1 MADKLTLGQRL
12 QAMKRTVV
20 STISNSLVENQPPA
34 AFLKRGGELPSIQ
47 ALRSFLERHS
57 LSGIL
62 PYETFDN
69 ETGLFYNRDTVG
81 FMLYANPA
89 TALSPDK
96 IRVLNGIFNQAHPSE
111 TLIQVS
117 LIADNNVD
125 YILEQWAS
133 AKSAVENP
141 QHREIFETLAKNRV
155 DYLSG
160 GKWRSLLR
168 DQSLLIRNYH
178 LVFSYSVPVPADI
191 APVDIDDDL
200 IDKLSRNRDA
210 TIGTLRSAGMFA
222 ENMTP
227 DLLINILNPIFNPKE
242 GKQPLIQYDPENLI
256 AEQVVSVDSA
266 LVVNSGGLSMVH
278 NEKSYSILPYHV
290 RQFPQRWPGYKNG
303 NLIGSF
309 LNNILRIGCPFIAT
323 MTVNCPDQV
332 VQKGYVKA
340 KHMRATQMADSPV
353 AKYATQWADRKVDWQ
368 YTAEKVDNGN
378 KLLDAF
384 YEVVLIAPEGEEQ
397 HVEQSLLS
405 IYGSF
410 GWVLSRSRYCPL
422 HAFLGALPMG
432 LCNESKNALK
442 MMNHFSSRISWN
454 VTNLTPWIAEWK
466 GTKTP
471 MMLFTGRRG
480 QLTYFDPF
488 DNDKG
493 NFNISCCATSG
504 SGKSFVTQ
512 EWITSVLASGG
523 RAFVIDAGHSYKNIC
538 ELLDGTYLEFGDR
551 NYQIILN
558 PFSSIDENDAA
569 LFLEQ
574 LPMLRMLI
582 GQMASPNDALSG
594 KQKSVLEKAIMVAWN
609 SKKSKATI
617 TDVVE
622 ALKHTSDDDGPMHHT
637 GKDLATMLHSY
648 TATGMYGRYFDGES
662 NIDLNKTFVV
672 LELDALNTMPE
683 LQSVVLLILMMRI
696 TQVMYL
702 SKNKRQ
708 RKLCIIDE
716 AWRLLGRGRSG
727 EFIEEGYR
735 VARKHG
741 GSFATITQK
750 ISDYFTSET
759 AKAAYM
765 NSDFALYLRQKP
777 EELTSAEKLGHID
790 NSDGKV
796 DVLRSLET
804 IQGSYSEIAISS
816 PSGLSVVRFMVDPI
830 TEKLYSTKA
839 EEVQFIREQVARGR
853 PILDAISELIQQS
866 KGR

>member
-1 MADKLTLGQRL
+1 MADQLTLGQRIG
-12 QAMKRTVV
+12 AVKRKVMSSIT
-20 STISNSLVENQPPA
+20 SKLVENNPPA
-34 AFLKRGGELPSIQ
+34 DFLKKGGELPSIQ

-57 LSGIL
+57 LHGVL
-62 PYETFDN
+62 PYETYDSD
-69 ETGLFYNRDTVG
+69 TGLFYNRDTVG

-89 TALSPDK
+89 TSLSPEK
-96 IRVLNGIFNQAHPSE
+96 LRVLNGLFNQAHPAE

-117 LIADNNVD
+117 LIADNNID
-125 YILEQWAS
+125 YILDQWAEG
-133 AKSAVENP
+133 KSEVENP
-141 QHREIFETLAKNRV
+141 IHREIFETLAKNRTN
-155 DYLSG
+155 YLSE
-160 GKWRSLLR
+160 GKWKSLLR
-168 DQSLLIRNYH
+168 DQSLLIRNFH
-178 LVFSYSVPVPADI
+178 LVFSYSVPVPAGV
-191 APVDIDDDL
+191 APVDIAEDL
-200 IDKLSRNRDA
+200 VDKLTRTRDS
-210 TIGTLRSAGMFA
+210 TIGTLRSASMYA

-227 DLLINILNPIFNPKE
+227 DLLINILNPIFNPVDK
-242 GKQPLIQYDPENLI
+242 KQPLINYDPENLI
-256 AEQVVSVDSA
+256 SEQIVSVDSA
-266 LVVNSGGLSMVH
+266 LVINSGGLSMVH
-278 NEKSYSILPYHV
+278 DNKAYSILPYHV

-309 LNNILRIGCPFIAT
+309 LNNILRVACPFIAT

-332 VQKGYVKA
+332 VQKGSVKA
-340 KHMRATQMADSPV
+340 KHMRATQMADSPI

-378 KLLDAF
+378 KLLEAF

-405 IYGSF
+405 IYSSF

-442 MMNHFSSRISWN
+442 VMKHFSSRISWN
-454 VTNLTPWIAEWK
+454 VTNLCPWIAEWK

-493 NFNISCCATSG
+493 NYNISCCATSG

-538 ELLDGTYLEFGDR
+538 NLLDGTYLEFGDR
-551 NYQIILN
+551 NNQIVLN
-558 PFSSIDENDAA
+558 PFTNIKDEDVNM
-569 LFLEQ
+569 FMEQ
-574 LPMLRMLI
+574 LPLLRSLI
-582 GQMASPNDALSG
+582 GQMASPDASLNN
-594 KQKSVLEKAIMVAWN
+594 KQKSVLEKAIMSAWML
-609 SKKSKATI
+609 KKSKATV
-617 TDVVE
+617 TDVVD
-622 ALKHTSDDDGPMHHT
+622 ALKGTSDDDGPMHHT
-637 GKDLATMLHSY
+637 GRDLATMLHSY
-648 TATGMYGRYFDGES
+648 TRDGMYGRYFDGDS
-662 NIDLNKTFVV
+662 NIDLDKTFVV

-702 SKNKRQ
+702 SKNKKQ

-765 NSDFALYLRQKP
+765 NSDFALYLRLKP
-777 EELTSAEKLGHID
+777 EELTSAEVNGHID

-796 DVLRSLET
+796 DILRSLET
-804 IQGSYSEIAISS
+804 IQGAYSEIAINS

-839 EEVQFIREQVARGR
+839 EEVQFIREQVERGV
-853 PILDAISELIQQS
+853 PIFDAITALINKS

>member
-1 MADKLTLGQRL
+1 
-12 QAMKRTVV
+12 
-20 STISNSLVENQPPA
+20 
-34 AFLKRGGELPSIQ
+34 
-47 ALRSFLERHS
+47 
-57 LSGIL
+57 
-62 PYETFDN
+62 
-69 ETGLFYNRDTVG
+69 
-81 FMLYANPA
+81 
-89 TALSPDK
+89 
-96 IRVLNGIFNQAHPSE
+96 
-111 TLIQVS
+111 
-117 LIADNNVD
+117 
-125 YILEQWAS
+125 
-133 AKSAVENP
+133 
-141 QHREIFETLAKNRV
+141 
-155 DYLSG
+155 
-160 GKWRSLLR
+160 
-168 DQSLLIRNYH
+168 
-178 LVFSYSVPVPADI
+178 
-191 APVDIDDDL
+191 
-200 IDKLSRNRDA
+200 
-210 TIGTLRSAGMFA
+210 
-222 ENMTP
+222 
-227 DLLINILNPIFNPKE
+227 
-242 GKQPLIQYDPENLI
+242 
-256 AEQVVSVDSA
+256 
-266 LVVNSGGLSMVH
+266 
-278 NEKSYSILPYHV
+278 
-290 RQFPQRWPGYKNG
+290 
-303 NLIGSF
+303 
-309 LNNILRIGCPFIAT
+309 
-323 MTVNCPDQV
+323 
-332 VQKGYVKA
+332 
-340 KHMRATQMADSPV
+340 
-353 AKYATQWADRKVDWQ
+353 
-368 YTAEKVDNGN
+368 
-378 KLLDAF
+378 
-384 YEVVLIAPEGEEQ
+384 
-397 HVEQSLLS
+397 
-405 IYGSF
+405 
-410 GWVLSRSRYCPL
+410 
-422 HAFLGALPMG
+422 
-432 LCNESKNALK
+432 